1 MHVVFA
7 ILSSSSSSLGSL
19 AHERRA
25 AGKLFIQS
33 SARLSV
39 EFIPLCVGEHRKL
52 VRAMANFWLSCTL
65 AVSRTPF
72 AMAYYNRL
80 QLAALKT
87 GACRNDYDRR
97 PHYGHTCRLFR
108 QKLVLAVVSAPGQ
121 HC

>member
-1 MHVVFA
+1 MHVMFE
-7 ILSSSSSSLGSL
+7 ILSSFSSSSPSGL

-25 AGKLFIQS
+25 AGKLFIHS

-39 EFIPLCVGEHRKL
+39 EFIPLCVRGHREL
-52 VRAMANFWLSCTL
+52 VTAMANFWLSCAL

-72 AMAYYNRL
+72 AMTYYNW
-80 QLAALKT
+80 LKT